1 MPIDDVLVE
10 TIHHCGT
17 ALSLVGFLAS
27 ADLEDVMLSDALEA
41 LALLARVKPGGASTI
56 PPWAILAESPY
67 SLEPLVRCLA
77 VGLPPVQEK
86 AIEVLSR
93 LCRDQPIV
101 LGDLLA
107 GTCRCIYALVGRVIH
122 SSNLEV
128 KVGGTALLICAAKE
142 HRQRRLDALNES
154 GFFVQLIFYLVHMLK
169 QATEINALR
178 IDRVKNVRRYKR
190 QGGHV
195 EEGDAFSMH
204 DRASILG
211 GTVAVWLLSI
221 VSSYDGETKVAIME
235 AGAIE
240 VLTEKLTNFSP
251 DACRMELEDGGGTWV
266 SALLLAIL
274 FQDRDVIRASATM
287 RAIPSL
293 ANLLRSDEAIDRY
306 FAAQTLA
313 SLVCNGSRGT
323 LLAVGNSGAAGGLI
337 SLLGCVELNISTLGA
352 LAEECSLVHNPIQ
365 VVLERLFRVDD
376 IRIGATARKSIPAL
390 VELLKPMPDRPG
402 APPIALGLLTEMAKA
417 NNANK
422 AVMAEAGALD
432 ALAKYISLGPQDAIE
447 EAATNLL
454 RILYSSPDLWHSD
467 SAMGT
472 VNQLIAVL
480 RLGSRG
486 ARYNAARALQGLFE
500 SENIKNDDVARQAMK
515 PLVEMLSVG
524 LEKSNKL
531 QMAH

>member
-1 MPIDDVLVE
+1 M
-10 TIHHCGT
+10 
-17 ALSLVGFLAS
+17 S
-27 ADLEDVMLSDALEA
+27 SDALEA
-41 LALLARVKPGGASTI
+41 LALLAREKPGGASTI
-56 PPWAILAESPY
+56 PPWAILVESPY

-107 GTCRCIYALVGRVIH
+107 GTCRYIYALASRLIH
-122 SSNLEV
+122 SSNLGV
-128 KVGGTALLICAAKE
+128 KVGGTALLICATKE
-142 HRQRRLDALNES
+142 HRQRTLDALNES
-154 GFFVQLIFYLVHMLK
+154 GFFVQLICCLVHMLK
-169 QATEINALR
+169 HATRINALR
-178 IDRVKNVRRYKR
+178 IDRVKNVRGYKR

-204 DRASILG
+204 DWASILG
-211 GTVAVWLLSI
+211 GTVALWLLSI
-221 VSSYDGETKVAIME
+221 VSSYDGETKVANME

-240 VLTEKLTNFSP
+240 
-251 DACRMELEDGGGTWV
+251 MELEDGGGTWV
-266 SALLLAIL
+266 CALLLAIL
-274 FQDRDVIRASATM
+274 FQDRDVIRAGATM

-306 FAAQTLA
+306 FAAQALA

-352 LAEECSLVHNPIQ
+352 LAEEFSLAHNPVQ
-365 VVLERLFRVDD
+365 VVLERIFRVDD
-376 IRIGATARKSIPAL
+376 IRVGATARKSIPAL

-402 APPIALGLLTEMAKA
+402 APPISLGLLTEMAKE

-422 AVMAEAGALD
+422 VVMAEAGALD
-432 ALAKYISLGPQDAIE
+432 ALAKYISLGSRDAIE

-454 RILYSSPDLWHSD
+454 RILYSSPDLRHSD
-467 SAMGT
+467 SAM
-472 VNQLIAVL
+472 
-480 RLGSRG
+480 
-486 ARYNAARALQGLFE
+486 
-500 SENIKNDDVARQAMK
+500 
-515 PLVEMLSVG
+515 
-524 LEKSNKL
+524 
-531 QMAH
+531 